1 MPILAA
7 ELENFRN
14 FTSLSC
20 AFSPSVNVITGEN
33 AQGKTNLI
41 EAIFYLSAM
50 KSFRTA
56 KDDPM
61 IRHDAG
67 SAFLRESFHNGQRDF
82 VMEVTLRRNERKRV
96 LKNDIPVKRSAEV
109 VGLLPVVLFTPDDL
123 DLIKA
128 GGSER
133 RRLLDLPL
141 CQMKP
146 LYLETLARYNRT
158 LRMKRALLKRGR
170 TPENEMLLDAYNADL
185 ARHGSQIL
193 LERAAYLDK
202 LEKEASPLLS
212 SLSGEKE
219 ELSLLYRTVSV
230 ADPQKSAKENETLL
244 YERLSS
250 LMESEFETEACLS
263 GIHKDDVQIDLNS
276 FSARTYASQGQMR
289 SIALSLKLA
298 ERELLKKGTSSLPVL
313 LLDDVLSELDPKRQR
328 FILNHVEGGQVF
340 ITCCDEAP
348 LSAVREGKVFELR
361 EGKIVREEERSRIST

>member
-20 AFSPSVNVITGEN
+20 TFSPYINVITGEN

-41 EAIFYLSAM
+41 EALFYLSAM
-50 KSFRTA
+50 KSFRAA
-56 KDDPM
+56 KDDPL
-61 IRHDAG
+61 IRHDAD
-67 SAFLRESFHNGQRDF
+67 SAYLKENFDNGQRDF
-82 VMEVTLRRNERKRV
+82 TMEVTLRRNERKKV
-96 LKNDIPVKRSAEV
+96 LKNGIPVRRSAEV

-158 LRMKRALLKRGR
+158 LRMKRALLKQGR
-170 TPENEMLLDAYNADL
+170 TPENEMLCDTYNADL

-193 LERAAYLDK
+193 LERASYLKK

-212 SLSGEKE
+212 SLSGERE

-230 ADPQKSAKENETLL
+230 ADPGKSAKENEGLL
-244 YERLSS
+244 YDRLSS
-250 LMESEFETEACLS
+250 LMGSEFETETCLS
-263 GIHKDDVQIDLNS
+263 GIHKDDVLIDLNS

-298 ERELLKKGTSSLPVL
+298 ERELLRKGTSSLPVL
-313 LLDDVLSELDPKRQR
+313 LLDDVLSELDPRRQS

-340 ITCCDEAP
+340 ITCCDTSP
-348 LSAVREGKVFELR
+348 LSAVREGKVFEFR
-361 EGKIVREEERSRIST
+361 EGTIMREEERSRIST